1 MSTKNY
7 NSFPEAPE
15 AMRDLSGGLHLIRAR
30 QTLEQM
36 LANER
41 NVPAGASM

>member
-1 MSTKNY
+1 MSAKNY

-15 AMRDLSGGLHLIRAR
+15 VLLAADGTPHLIRRR

-36 LANER
+36 LANET
-41 NVPAGASM
+41 VPDFLQ